1 MTEDG
6 EKLLRR
12 MDVMERNASDLAR
25 MVTEIV
31 SGTAALDARVK
42 ALESIQQD
50 RRVSDVERTGREQA
64 MQKDIQSIEQRMGK
78 IETGINKV
86 LWGLAGSV
94 GIAFIGFILRGGLSG

>member
-1 MTEDG
+1 MTEDI

-12 MDVMERNASDLAR
+12 VDIVERNASDVAR
-25 MVTEIV
+25 ALTEIV
-31 SGTAALDARVK
+31 ANGSAIDARVK

-64 MQKDIQSIEQRMGK
+64 MQKDIASIQADVTSIK
-78 IETGINKV
+78 TGINKV

-94 GIAFIGFILRGGLSG
+94 GIAFIGFVLRGGLSG